1 MSWPEIQVNQ
11 VNRLQGETK
20 DIERVLLFVGSGKT
34 NVGKTL
40 AVNTQSDL
48 DALLGMGDSVLK
60 SNVKA
65 AMLNAGQNWFGYV
78 HVLAEPDAPATW
90 AAAVRSAQ
98 QVASVEGVV

>member
-1 MSWPEIQVNQ
+1 
-11 VNRLQGETK
+11 
-20 DIERVLLFVGSGKT
+20 
-34 NVGKTL
+34 
-40 AVNTQSDL
+40 

-98 QVASVEGVV
+98 QVASVEGVVCLVPATAEIIKTAASLRAEFIAKFGRWQWFILS

>member
-40 AVNTQSDL
+40 A
-48 DALLGMGDSVLK
+48 
-60 SNVKA
+60 
-65 AMLNAGQNWFGYV
+65 
-78 HVLAEPDAPATW
+78 
-90 AAAVRSAQ
+90 
-98 QVASVEGVV
+98 